1 MFMHI
6 YRRRQRHKVHMRRR
20 RGPDEDEEEP
30 DPDESELR
38 NFERHCMLLDSKQFE
53 GRQLWQVRTWL
64 LFEDGSSSIAASVL
78 QTTILVMIVFSTGLI
93 LAQSVTECRYVQ
105 CASSSCAP
113 EFPVVPYEQLPACK
127 PTSNTMLST
136 PCRRVCKER
145 LEPLEDG
152 GPLHFFVL
160 DAICI
165 GVFSVEFICRML
177 ASPATIGLRA
187 FITNVPNWIDLIAI
201 LPFYID
207 LIIFLIAGG
216 SSGGKVRQQ
225 VRLEPDAA
233 SRAWTPY
240 RISGAAAE

>member
-1 MFMHI
+1 MLSWS
-6 YRRRQRHKVHMRRR
+6 YSAGLSGRSAAGSTASVR
-20 RGPDEDEEEP
+20 
-30 DPDESELR
+30 
-38 NFERHCMLLDSKQFE
+38 ER
-53 GRQLWQVRTWL
+53 
-64 LFEDGSSSIAASVL
+64 AASSAAAAGVATGAPGGGATETSPPRL
-78 QTTILVMIVFSTGLI
+78 ASSTSTG
-93 LAQSVTECRYVQ
+93 E